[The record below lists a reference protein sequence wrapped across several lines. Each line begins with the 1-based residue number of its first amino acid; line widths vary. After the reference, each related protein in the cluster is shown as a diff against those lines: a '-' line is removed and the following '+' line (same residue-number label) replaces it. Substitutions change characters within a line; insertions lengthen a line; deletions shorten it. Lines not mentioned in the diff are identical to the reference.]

1 MFRSIV
7 QMKSYRLVSP
17 ICLNLMQCGVLLVA
31 VQANNPGKNSV

>member
-1 MFRSIV
+1 MFRSIL

-31 VQANNPGKNSV
+31 VLEKLCLTKA